1 MRNTESISNRD
12 TKRPGEEAPPGDREE
27 EIMITTVAATA
38 EGKPFAQWTS
48 METAYW
54 YIGTF
59 MAEWTDQYYGRYV
72 NAPDAFLRFARYSC
86 DFPVYEGETEESA
99 AERLAYS
106 PQTISE
112 NIGTMLD
119 FLGTVFP
126 ALKYFDA
133 NRIAA
138 FDSII
143 WKSFELEG
151 EEVLR
156 NYMESDYEEP
166 VTRDD
171 LDEWWLN
178 EMLHDKPGFLAA
190 IQKTAANVDPHDL
203 NFWWEYHR

>member
-1 MRNTESISNRD
+1 
-12 TKRPGEEAPPGDREE
+12 
-27 EIMITTVAATA
+27 MITTVAATA
-38 EGKPFAQWTS
+38 EGKPFAQWS
-48 METAYW
+48 AIETVRW
-54 YIGTF
+54 HINTF
-59 MAEWTDQYYGRYV
+59 TAEWTDQYYGKQV
-72 NAPDAFLRFARYSC
+72 LAPDAVLRYMRTSRS
-86 DFPVYEGETEESA
+86 FPVYKGETEEDA
-99 AERLAYS
+99 ANRLLCEHDVFFGKGFQGYGIQYIAES
-106 PQTISE
+106 VSE
-112 NIGTMLD
+112 MVD

-171 LDEWWLN
+171 LDDWWLN
-178 EMLHDKPGFLAA
+178 DMLHDMPGFLGAL
-190 IQKTAANVDPHDL
+190 QETAANVEPGD
-203 NFWWEYHR
+203 NYQWWEYHR

>member
-1 MRNTESISNRD
+1 
-12 TKRPGEEAPPGDREE
+12 
-27 EIMITTVAATA
+27 MITTAAATA

-119 FLGTVFP
+119 FLGTVLP
-126 ALKYFDA
+126 VLRNCET
-133 NRIAA
+133 NRLEA
-138 FDSII
+138 FDRII
-143 WKSFELEG
+143 WKAFGLEG
-151 EEVLR
+151 SEVLIR
-156 NYMESDYEEP
+156 YMTTEDEP
-166 VTRDD
+166 VSKDELDD
-171 LDEWWLN
+171 WWLN
-178 EMLHDKPGFLAA
+178 DMLHDMPGFLAA